1 MNTCSTGGTVTLEL
15 SKVTQ
20 QVTQLGEQAAQ
31 RKRELDAITPHVR
44 EILRAHRDDAQLIEL
59 ARRATET
66 KHWRGAIPIGEPLD
80 LALDPPA
87 HPARLS
93 IVAGDGS
100 QIYPDSHG
108 IALYYLINIGTIA
121 FRHGSVQ
128 APIVNTYPT
137 VSSETESPADDEII
151 SGPVVNARRDVGE
164 LTRIADAALAE
175 SATAQT
181 VALTDGTLALWVQ
194 TASIPEAEQDRVQRD
209 YLQQLDRLREAHL
222 SIGAFL
228 SRPRSTN
235 VTQLAYLATFAD
247 PDKALSSV
255 VNDRG
260 PAFKGLRDTTVLTA
274 WLQPGQRS
282 ALFEVA
288 PAWNTTY
295 RDRGHSIHFFY
306 VNVGTATQPEIAR
319 IEVPVWIA
327 QDRSAVGVL
336 HAAIVEQCK
345 VSPGYPYVLARAHEI
360 AVVTNTERA
369 EFEKMIATQLT
380 RQGLQ
385 AQPSEKAQQKT
396 LLANRR

>member
-1 MNTCSTGGTVTLEL
+1 VTLEL

-44 EILRAHRDDAQLIEL
+44 EILRAYRDDAQLIEL
-59 ARRATET
+59 AQRAADT

-87 HPARLS
+87 HPAQLS

-121 FRHGSVQ
+121 FRHGSGQ

-164 LTRIADAALAE
+164 LTRIADLALAE
-175 SATAQT
+175 SASAST

-194 TASIPEAEQDRVQRD
+194 TAAIPEAEQARVQRD

-222 SIGAFL
+222 PIGAFL

-235 VTQLAYLATFAD
+235 VTQLAYLATFDD

-260 PAFKGLRDTTVLTA
+260 PAFKGLRDTTVLTT
-274 WLQPGQRS
+274 WLQSGQRS

-345 VSPGYPYVLARAHEI
+345 ISVGYPYVLARAHEI

-380 RQGLQ
+380 RQGLE
-385 AQPSEKAQQKT
+385 ALPSEKAHQKT
-396 LLANRR
+396 LLSNRR

>member
-1 MNTCSTGGTVTLEL
+1 MTLEL
-15 SKVTQ
+15 SKVTP

-31 RKRELDAITPHVR
+31 RKRELAALAPRVR
-44 EILRAHRDDAQLIEL
+44 EILRAHRDDAQLIDL

-80 LALDPPA
+80 LALDPPV

-121 FRHGSVQ
+121 FRHGSSQ

-137 VSSETESPADDEII
+137 VSSEAESPEDDEII

-164 LTRIADAALAE
+164 LTRIADLALAE
-175 SATAQT
+175 SAALPT
-181 VALTDGTLALWVQ
+181 VALMDGLLALWVQ
-194 TASIPEAEQDRVQRD
+194 TAAIPEAEQDRVQRD
-209 YLQQLDRLREAHL
+209 YLRQLDRLRDARL
-222 SIGAFL
+222 PIGAFL

-247 PDKALSSV
+247 PDKALSNV

-260 PAFKGLRDTTVLTA
+260 PAFKGLRDTTVLAT

-306 VNVGTATQPEIAR
+306 VNVGTATQSEIAR
-319 IEVPVWIA
+319 IEVPSWIA
-327 QDRSAVGVL
+327 QDRAAVGLL
-336 HAAIVEQCK
+336 HAAIIEQCK

-360 AVVTNTERA
+360 AVVTTAERA

-380 RQGLQ
+380 RQGLE
-385 AQPSEKAQQKT
+385 AKLSEKQFQKS
-396 LLANRR
+396 LLAAKHR

>member
-1 MNTCSTGGTVTLEL
+1 MTLEL
-15 SKVTQ
+15 SKVTT

-31 RKRELDAITPHVR
+31 RKRELDAIAPRVR
-44 EILRAHRDDAQLIEL
+44 EVLRAQRDDAQLIDL

-121 FRHGSVQ
+121 FRHGSSQ

-137 VSSETESPADDEII
+137 VSSETESPTDDEVI

-164 LTRIADAALAE
+164 LTRIADLALAE
-175 SATAQT
+175 SAALPT
-181 VALTDGTLALWVQ
+181 VALMDGLLALWVQ
-194 TASIPEAEQDRVQRD
+194 TAAIPQAEQDRVQRD
-209 YLQQLDRLREAHL
+209 YLRQLDRLRDARL
-222 SIGAFL
+222 PIGAFL

-235 VTQLAYLATFAD
+235 VTQLAYLATFDD
-247 PDKALSSV
+247 PDKAVASV

-260 PAFKGLRDTTVLTA
+260 PVFKGLRDTTVLAT

-295 RDRGHSIHFFY
+295 RDHGHSIHFFY
-306 VNVGTATQPEIAR
+306 VNVGTAAQSEIAR

-327 QDRSAVGVL
+327 QDQAAVGLL

-360 AVVTNTERA
+360 AVVTNAERA
-369 EFEKMIATQLT
+369 EFDNMIATQLT
-380 RQGLQ
+380 RQGLE
-385 AQPSEKAQQKT
+385 AKLSEKQFQKS
-396 LLANRR
+396 LLAAKRR

>member
-1 MNTCSTGGTVTLEL
+1 MTLEL
-15 SKVTQ
+15 SKVTA
-20 QVTQLGEQAAQ
+20 QVAQLGEQAAQ
-31 RKRELDAITPHVR
+31 RQRELDALAPQVR

-80 LALDPPA
+80 SALDPPTL
-87 HPARLS
+87 PARLS

-100 QIYPDSHG
+100 QIYPDLHG
-108 IALYYLINIGTIA
+108 IALYYVINIGTIV
-121 FRHGSVQ
+121 FRHGSGQ
-128 APIVNTYPT
+128 APIVNTYPS
-137 VSSETESPADDEII
+137 VSSEVASQSDDEII
-151 SGPVVNARRDVGE
+151 SGPLVNARRDVGE
-164 LTRIADAALAE
+164 LHRIADQALVENAAAL
-175 SATAQT
+175 T
-181 VALTDGTLALWVQ
+181 VALMDGTLALWVQ
-194 TASIPEAEQDRVQRD
+194 EKTIPQDEQDRVQRD
-209 YLQQLDRLREAHL
+209 YLQQLDRLRAAHL
-222 SIGAFL
+222 PIGAFL

-235 VTQLAYLATFAD
+235 VMQLAYLAAFED
-247 PDKALSSV
+247 RDRALSCV
-255 VNDRG
+255 VNDRST
-260 PAFKGLRDTTVLTA
+260 AFKGLRDATVLTA
-274 WLQPGQRS
+274 LLQPGQRS

-295 RDRGHSIHFFY
+295 RDCGHSIHFFY

-369 EFEKMIATQLT
+369 EFEKMLATQLT
-380 RQGLQ
+380 RHGLE
-385 AQPSEKAQQKT
+385 ALPSEKARQKT

>member
-1 MNTCSTGGTVTLEL
+1 MTLEL
-15 SKVTQ
+15 SKVTT
-20 QVTQLGEQAAQ
+20 QVTHLGEQAAQ
-31 RKRELDAITPHVR
+31 RQRELDAVTPHVQQ
-44 EILRAHRDDAQLIEL
+44 ILRDHAEDDQLRQLAQ
-59 ARRATET
+59 RAMET
-66 KHWRGAIPIGEPLD
+66 RHWRGAIPIGEPLD
-80 LALDPPA
+80 RAFDPPP

-108 IALYYLINIGTIA
+108 IALYYLINIGTII
-121 FRHGSVQ
+121 FRHGSGQ

-164 LTRIADAALAE
+164 LTRIADLALAE
-175 SATAQT
+175 SATAST
-181 VALTDGTLALWVQ
+181 VALMDGTLALWVQ

-222 SIGAFL
+222 PIGAFL
-228 SRPRSTN
+228 SRPRSTS
-235 VTQLAYLATFAD
+235 VTQLAYLATFDD

-255 VNDRG
+255 INDRG
-260 PAFKGLRDTTVLTA
+260 PAFKGLRDTTVLTT

-327 QDRSAVGVL
+327 QDRSGVGLL
-336 HAAIVEQCK
+336 HTAIVEQCK
-345 VSPGYPYVLARAHEI
+345 VSPGYPYVLARSHEI

-380 RQGLQ
+380 RQGLE

-396 LLANRR
+396 LLAKRR

>member
-1 MNTCSTGGTVTLEL
+1 M
-15 SKVTQ
+15 
-20 QVTQLGEQAAQ
+20 
-31 RKRELDAITPHVR
+31 
-44 EILRAHRDDAQLIEL
+44 
-59 ARRATET
+59 
-66 KHWRGAIPIGEPLD
+66 
-80 LALDPPA
+80 
-87 HPARLS
+87 
-93 IVAGDGS
+93 AGDGS
-100 QIYPDSHG
+100 QIYPDTHG

-121 FRHGSVQ
+121 FRHGSGQ

-164 LTRIADAALAE
+164 LTRIADLALAE
-175 SATAQT
+175 SATAAT

-194 TASIPEAEQDRVQRD
+194 TAAIPEAEQDRVQRD

-222 SIGAFL
+222 PIGAFL

-235 VTQLAYLATFAD
+235 VTQLAYLATFDD

-255 VNDRG
+255 MNDRG
-260 PAFKGLRDTTVLTA
+260 PAFKGPARYDRVDDAAAARSTQRPVRSCPGLEHDVSRSRAQHPFLLRQCRHGA
-274 WLQPGQRS
+274 
-282 ALFEVA
+282 
-288 PAWNTTY
+288 
-295 RDRGHSIHFFY
+295 
-306 VNVGTATQPEIAR
+306 QPEIAR

-380 RQGLQ
+380 RQGLE
-385 AQPSEKAQQKT
+385 ALPSEKAHQKT

>member
-1 MNTCSTGGTVTLEL
+1 MTLEL
-15 SKVTQ
+15 NKVTQ
-20 QVTQLGEQAAQ
+20 QVTRLGEQAAQ
-31 RKRELDAITPHVR
+31 RKRDLEAITPQVR
-44 EILRAHRDDAQLIEL
+44 EILHAHRDDAALIEL

-66 KHWRGAIPIGEPLD
+66 KRWRGAIPIGEPLD
-80 LALDPPA
+80 LALDPPP
-87 HPARLS
+87 HPERLS

-108 IALYYLINIGTIA
+108 IALYYVINIGTIT
-121 FRHGSVQ
+121 FRHGSGQ
-128 APIVNTYPT
+128 APIVNTFPT
-137 VSSETESPADDEII
+137 VSSEVESSDDEII

-164 LTRIADAALAE
+164 LARIADLALAE
-175 SATAQT
+175 VTPT
-181 VALTDGTLALWVQ
+181 VALMDGTLALWVQ
-194 TASIPEAEQDRVQRD
+194 TAAIPQDEQDRVQRD
-209 YLQQLDRLREAHL
+209 YLQQLDRLRDAQL
-222 SIGAFL
+222 PIGAFL

-235 VTQLAYLATFAD
+235 VTQLAHLAKFDD

-255 VNDRG
+255 INDRG
-260 PAFKGLRDTTVLTA
+260 TVFKGLRDTTVLATM
-274 WLQPGQRS
+274 LQPGQRS

-327 QDRSAVGVL
+327 QDRSAVGLL

-360 AVVTNTERA
+360 AVVTNAERA
-369 EFEKMIATQLT
+369 EFDKMIATQLT
-380 RQGLQ
+380 RQGVEAKL
-385 AQPSEKAQQKT
+385 SEKQFQKS
-396 LLANRR
+396 LLAGKRH